1 MKRGEL
7 FGYAKALSRIAEA
20 KRTHATSLDLSS
32 CDLTEMPEALTELT
46 WLNELILFKNSRL
59 TDLSPLKNLIQ
70 LSVID
75 CSFTQISDLSPLENL
90 VHIERVNLSSTKVSD
105 LTFLNNL
112 PHLQALHIQNTAVS
126 DLSPLKNHKYLQ
138 NLYFSNTQVK
148 KLSPLQNLQ
157 FLQTIHCANTQV
169 RDLSPLEGLIQLQT
183 IHCTRTNIK
192 ELSFLKGLIN
202 LNMLNCASTQVSDF
216 SPLKNLPRL
225 RTLYCSSTPISSL
238 VSLEELYH
246 LRTLFCS
253 RTQIRDLS
261 HLGNLTQLRLL
272 ICSYTQIN
280 DLSPLENLPYLK
292 MLDCSNTKVN
302 DLSPFKYLI
311 KNGIKLRWS
320 NFSGKN
326 GLYIKNCP
334 LTNPPIEIAKQG
346 NEAILRYW
354 EEQERTGT
362 FTLNEARLLIVGQ
375 AGAGKTSL
383 RTKIMDAQAD
393 LPAEDKT
400 TRGIDIET
408 YQFPTEAGPFDLRI
422 WDFGGQNIQHYA
434 HQFFLS
440 DSVVYALVRDE
451 RKEDGGLSYWLNI
464 ISLLGKDSPIII
476 VQNQREGHGDDI
488 KELAA
493 IRKAFPNVQ
502 DPVKINLKRAGEADY
517 RPFRDLKEAICSHAK
532 RLPHVGR
539 SYAAS
544 YKLLQDDLQA
554 AGQNKHFIRLE
565 EYEAIC
571 EKQGMTN
578 RETMYDFLRSYHQ
591 LGVSL
596 WFEHDLDLENY
607 VFLKPKWIID
617 ALFELLYYNNQRRE
631 QAIID
636 TQSVKNIWR
645 GEEYR
650 GMHGILLKL
659 MRNFEM
665 CYEMSGGERYLIPQN
680 QPPCDIE
687 IRESATATRVL
698 FEYEFLPK
706 GFLTRLI
713 CRQHHRIL
721 EPNVWNNAVIF
732 GEKDGATVL
741 AYETYDQNIIE
752 LIAEGSDKTQLLN
765 ETISQLDAI
774 HKDSK
779 FKNLQVKKLVP
790 CPCRVCEK
798 VKKPHYFNYDTLRK
812 KVLRGDKTAECG
824 ESLDAVPIR
833 DILKEIQVFSANLV
847 RDYLAEDKIEEA
859 LQMLRGELDHEHEII
874 TMMGQLKRDHREYLL
889 ETITR
894 AEYTAAKN
902 KKVKL
907 ILELLGER

>member
-1 MKRGEL
+1 MSKGKKLGRHT
-7 FGYAKALSRIAEA
+7 KSLSRIREV
-20 KRTHATSLDLSS
+20 KGSFATFLDLSN
-32 CDLTEMPEALTELT
+32 CDLTELPEALLELT
-46 WLNELILFKNSRL
+46 WLEELILSGNGNLQNLSFLKELANLQRL
-59 TDLSPLKNLIQ
+59 SIWGVPASNLLPLKDLTNLQQLDISYTPVTDLLPLKDLVNLQRLYVSCTLVSNLSPLKDLVNLQQ
-70 LSVID
+70 LDVHKSPV
-75 CSFTQISDLSPLENL
+75 SDLSPLENL
-90 VHIERVNLSSTKVSD
+90 VD
-105 LTFLNNL
+105 LRQLFIHKT
-112 PHLQALHIQNTAVS
+112 HVS
-126 DLSPLKNHKYLQ
+126 DLSPLKDLANLQ
-138 NLYFSNTQVK
+138 QLDARWTKVVN
-148 KLSPLQNLQ
+148 LSPLKNLTNLKQ
-157 FLQTIHCANTQV
+157 LSVSSTLV
-169 RDLSPLEGLIQLQT
+169 KELSPLEGLANLEHLNIYNTPVSDLSPLKDLTNLQQVYV
-183 IHCTRTNIK
+183 
-192 ELSFLKGLIN
+192 SY
-202 LNMLNCASTQVSDF
+202 TQVSDL
-216 SPLKNLPRL
+216 SPLKDLTNLQQL
-225 RTLYCSSTPISSL
+225 D
-238 VSLEELYH
+238 VS
-246 LRTLFCS
+246 FMPMS
-253 RTQIRDLS
+253 
-261 HLGNLTQLRLL
+261 
-272 ICSYTQIN
+272 
-280 DLSPLENLPYLK
+280 
-292 MLDCSNTKVN
+292 
-302 DLSPFKYLI
+302 DLSPFKIII
-311 KNGIKLRWS
+311 KKGIPVKWR
-320 NFSGKN
+320 NADGEDGIFVED
-326 GLYIKNCP
+326 CP
-334 LTNPPIEIAKQG
+334 LTNPPIAIVEQG
-346 NEAILRYW
+346 NAAILRYW
-354 EEQERTGT
+354 EEQERSGT
-362 FTLNEARLLIVGQ
+362 FTLNEARLLVVGQ

-383 RTKIMDAQAD
+383 RTKIMNDQAD

-408 YQFPTEAGPFDLRI
+408 YQFSTEAGPFDLRI

-464 ISLLGKDSPIII
+464 ISLLGKDSPVII
-476 VQNQREGHGDDI
+476 VQNQREGHGEDI

-554 AGQNKHFIRLE
+554 AGQNNHFIRLE
-565 EYEAIC
+565 DYEAIC

-578 RETMYDFLRSYHQ
+578 RATMYDFLRSYHQ

-617 ALFELLYYNNQRRE
+617 ALFELLYDNNQRRE

-636 TQSVKNIWR
+636 SQSVKNIWC

-687 IRESATATRVL
+687 IQESATATRVL

-721 EPNVWNNAVIF
+721 EPKVWNNAVIF

-752 LIAEGSDKTQLLN
+752 LIAEGNDKTQLLN
-765 ETISQLDAI
+765 ETISQLNAI

-790 CPCRVCEK
+790 CPCRVCKKE
-798 VKKPHYFNYDTLRK
+798 KKPHYFKYDTLRK
-812 KVLRGDKTAECG
+812 KLLKGDFTAECD
-824 ESLDAVPIR
+824 ESLDDVPIR

-847 RDYLAEDKIEEA
+847 KTYLAEDKITQA
-859 LQMLRGELDHEHEII
+859 LQLLRGELDNDHDII
-874 TMMGQLKRDHREYLL
+874 TMTAQLKRDQHDYLL
-889 ETITR
+889 GTITR
-894 AEYTAAKN
+894 DEYTAAKN

-907 ILELLGER
+907 ILALLEGR

>member
-1 MKRGEL
+1 MTILSHNITAPHAALRDWLLPLLMNGQVTVAGEVEL
-7 FGYAKALSRIAEA
+7 LEKKWGMNIRNFFKKQTKAEERITEA
-20 KRTHATSLDLSS
+20 KRSRDTYLNLSN
-32 CDLTEMPEALTELT
+32 CDLTELPKTLIELT
-46 WLNELILFKNSRL
+46 WLKELNLSNNTNLR
-59 TDLSPLKNLIQ
+59 DLAPIKGLVQLQ
-70 LSVID
+70 LLSVAK
-75 CSFTQISDLSPLENL
+75 TQ
-90 VHIERVNLSSTKVSD
+90 VSD
-105 LTFLNNL
+105 LEPIKNLAQLQILNVSNTQVRNL
-112 PHLQALHIQNTAVS
+112 APIKDLRQLKELYVFDTQVSDLAPIKDLARLQILDVSYTKVS
-126 DLSPLKNHKYLQ
+126 DLSPLK
-138 NLYFSNTQVK
+138 
-148 KLSPLQNLQ
+148 P
-157 FLQTIHCANTQV
+157 I
-169 RDLSPLEGLIQLQT
+169 IQ
-183 IHCTRTNIK
+183 
-192 ELSFLKGLIN
+192 KGI
-202 LNMLNCASTQVSDF
+202 AAKWDVSDG
-216 SPLKNLPRL
+216 K
-225 RTLYCSSTPISSL
+225 
-238 VSLEELYH
+238 
-246 LRTLFCS
+246 
-253 RTQIRDLS
+253 D
-261 HLGNLTQLRLL
+261 
-272 ICSYTQIN
+272 
-280 DLSPLENLPYLK
+280 
-292 MLDCSNTKVN
+292 
-302 DLSPFKYLI
+302 
-311 KNGIKLRWS
+311 GI
-320 NFSGKN
+320 FVQ
-326 GLYIKNCP
+326 NCP
-334 LTNPPIEIAKQG
+334 LTNPPIEISKQG
-346 NEAILRYW
+346 NKAIFRYW
-354 EEQERTGT
+354 KEQKRAGT
-362 FTLNEARLLIVGQ
+362 FTLNEARLLVVGQ

-451 RKEDGGLSYWLNI
+451 RREDGGLSYWLNI
-464 ISLLGKDSPIII
+464 ISLLGKDSPVII

-554 AGQNKHFIRLE
+554 AGQNNHFIRLE

-571 EKQGMTN
+571 QQQGMTN
-578 RETMYDFLRSYHQ
+578 RDTMYDFLRSYHQ

-617 ALFELLYYNNQRRE
+617 ALFELLYDNDQRRE

-636 TQSVKNIWR
+636 SQSVKNIWC
-645 GEEYR
+645 GEAYR

-732 GEKDGATVL
+732 GGKDGPTVL
-741 AYETYDQNIIE
+741 AYETYDQNTIE
-752 LIAEGSDKTQLLN
+752 LIAEGTDKTQLLN

-790 CPCRVCEK
+790 CPCRVCKTKE
-798 VKKPHYFNYDTLRK
+798 KPHYFDYDY
-812 KVLRGDKTAECG
+812 LRGKIQRGAKQVECQKSF
-824 ESLDAVPIR
+824 EEVLIK

-847 RDYLAEDKIEEA
+847 KTYLAEDKITQA
-859 LQMLRGELDHEHEII
+859 LQLLRGELDNDHEII
-874 TMMGQLKRDHREYLL
+874 TMMAQLKRDQHDYLS

-894 AEYTAAKN
+894 EEYTASKN

-907 ILELLGER
+907 ILALLEGEVDF

>member
-1 MKRGEL
+1 MKEAL
-7 FGYAKALSRIAEA
+7 FRVAKA
-20 KRTHATSLDLSS
+20 KRARATLLDLSY
-32 CDLTEMPEALTELT
+32 CGLTKLPETLLELT
-46 WLNELILFKNSRL
+46 WLEELILYGNGNLHDLSLLKDLANLQLLSVSE
-59 TDLSPLKNLIQ
+59 TQVSDLSPLKGLANLYH
-70 LSVID
+70 LNVSK
-75 CSFTQISDLSPLENL
+75 TQ
-90 VHIERVNLSSTKVSD
+90 VSD
-105 LTFLNNL
+105 LLPLKDLANL
-112 PHLQALHIQNTAVS
+112 KHLYVSETQVS
-126 DLSPLKNHKYLQ
+126 DLSPLKNLA
-138 NLYFSNTQVK
+138 
-148 KLSPLQNLQ
+148 NLQ
-157 FLQTIHCANTQV
+157 HLYVF
-169 RDLSPLEGLIQLQT
+169 
-183 IHCTRTNIK
+183 
-192 ELSFLKGLIN
+192 
-202 LNMLNCASTQVSDF
+202 STQVSDL
-216 SPLKNLPRL
+216 SPLKNLANL
-225 RTLYCSSTPISSL
+225 QQLYVFSTG
-238 VSLEELYH
+238 VS
-246 LRTLFCS
+246 
-253 RTQIRDLS
+253 ILS
-261 HLGNLTQLRLL
+261 HLKDLVNLQQLYV
-272 ICSYTQIN
+272 SYTGVS
-280 DLSPLENLPYLK
+280 DLSPLKDLTNLQHLDVSGTQVSDLLPLK
-292 MLDCSNTKVN
+292 ALIRKGISVNWDTYRFVDKSN
-302 DLSPFKYLI
+302 SI
-311 KNGIKLRWS
+311 MIQS
-320 NFSGKN
+320 
-326 GLYIKNCP
+326 CP
-334 LTNPPIEIAKQG
+334 LTNPPIEIAQQG
-346 NEAILRYW
+346 NAAILRYW

-362 FTLNEARLLIVGQ
+362 FTLNEARLLVVGQ

-393 LPAEDKT
+393 LPTEDKT

-408 YQFPTEAGPFDLRI
+408 YQFPTEAGPFNLRI

-451 RKEDGGLSYWLNI
+451 RKEDGGLNYWLNI
-464 ISLLGKDSPIII
+464 INLLGKESPVII
-476 VQNQREGHGDDI
+476 VQNQRQGHGDDI

-517 RPFRDLKEAICSHAK
+517 HPYRDLKEAICSHAK

-544 YKLLQDDLQA
+544 YKLLQDDLH
-554 AGQNKHFIRLE
+554 GIWQNEHFIRLE
-565 EYEAIC
+565 MYEAIC
-571 EKQGMTN
+571 KQRGLPN
-578 RETMYDFLRSYHQ
+578 RDTMHNFLRSYHQ

-617 ALFELLYYNNQRRE
+617 ALFELLYDNNQRRE

-636 TQSVKNIWR
+636 TQSVRNIWR

-687 IRESATATRVL
+687 IRKSAMATRVL

-752 LIAEGSDKTQLLN
+752 LIAEGTDKTQLLN

-790 CPCRVCEK
+790 CPCPVCETKDRPYYFDYGYIVKLSGIGEKEERCQKSLMK
-798 VKKPHYFNYDTLRK
+798 VTF
-812 KVLRGDKTAECG
+812 
-824 ESLDAVPIR
+824 R
-833 DILKEIQVFSANLV
+833 DILKEIQIFSTDQI

-859 LQMLRGELDHEHEII
+859 LHLLRYQFENNDIVI
-874 TMMGQLKRDHREYLL
+874 SMMAQLKRDQHDYLS
-889 ETITR
+889 ETIPHE
-894 AEYTAAKN
+894 EYTASRN

-907 ILELLGER
+907 ILALLEGR

>member
-1 MKRGEL
+1 MDQ
-7 FGYAKALSRIAEA
+7 ALALIAEA
-20 KRTHATSLDLSS
+20 KRTRATYLNLSNCDLSE
-32 CDLTEMPEALTELT
+32 LPKTLIKLT
-46 WLNELILFKNSRL
+46 WLKELNLSNNR
-59 TDLSPLKNLIQ
+59 DLSELSTIKNLVQ
-70 LSVID
+70 L
-75 CSFTQISDLSPLENL
+75 QILNISN
-90 VHIERVNLSSTKVSD
+90 TKVSD
-105 LTFLNNL
+105 LSPVKDLTQLQILYVSNTQVSDLAPIKNLAQLQILYVYNTQVSDLAPIKNLAQLQMFSVSDTQIGDLAPIKGLAQLKALNVFNTKVRDL
-112 PHLQALHIQNTAVS
+112 SPVKDLTQLQKLDVSNTKVS
-126 DLSPLKNHKYLQ
+126 DLSPVKDLTQLQ
-138 NLYFSNTQVK
+138 ILYVSNTQVSDLAPIK
-148 KLSPLQNLQ
+148 NLAQLQM
-157 FLQTIHCANTQV
+157 FSVSDTQV
-169 RDLSPLEGLIQLQT
+169 GDLAPIKDLAQLQ
-183 IHCTRTNIK
+183 
-192 ELSFLKGLIN
+192 ELYAYN
-202 LNMLNCASTQVSDF
+202 TQVSDL
-216 SPLKNLPRL
+216 SPIKDLAQLQILNVHN
-225 RTLYCSSTPISSL
+225 TQ
-238 VSLEELYH
+238 VS
-246 LRTLFCS
+246 
-253 RTQIRDLS
+253 DLS
-261 HLGNLTQLRLL
+261 PVKDLTQL
-272 ICSYTQIN
+272 QILDVRN
-280 DLSPLENLPYLK
+280 TRVSDLRPLKSIIQKRIPVK
-292 MLDCSNTKVN
+292 WGTFDSRG
-302 DLSPFKYLI
+302 
-311 KNGIKLRWS
+311 GILV
-320 NFSGKN
+320 
-326 GLYIKNCP
+326 KNCP
-334 LTNPPIEIAKQG
+334 LTNPPIEIVQQG
-346 NEAILRYW
+346 NEAILRYL
-354 EEQERTGT
+354 EEQERSGT
-362 FTLNEARLLIVGQ
+362 FTLNEARLLVVGQ

-383 RTKIMDAQAD
+383 RTKIMDDQAD

-451 RKEDGGLSYWLNI
+451 RREDGGLNYWLNI
-464 ISLLGKDSPIII
+464 ISLLGKDSPVII

-554 AGQNKHFIRLE
+554 AGQNNHFIRLE
-565 EYEAIC
+565 DYEDIC
-571 EKQGMTN
+571 QQRGMTN

-617 ALFELLYYNNQRRE
+617 ALFELLYDNNQRRE

-752 LIAEGSDKTQLLN
+752 LIAEGTDKTQLLN

-779 FKNLQVKKLVP
+779 FKNLQVKKWVP
-790 CPCRVCEK
+790 CTCRVCK
-798 VKKPHYFNYDTLRK
+798 TKDKPHYFDYDY
-812 KVLRGDKTAECG
+812 LRGKIQRGAKQVECQK
-824 ESLDAVPIR
+824 SFDDMLIK

-847 RDYLAEDKIEEA
+847 KTYLAEDKIDEA
-859 LQMLRGELDHEHEII
+859 LKLLRGELDNDHEII
-874 TMMGQLKRDHREYLL
+874 AMMAQLKRDQYDYLS

-894 AEYTAAKN
+894 EEYTISKN

-907 ILELLGER
+907 ILALLEGR